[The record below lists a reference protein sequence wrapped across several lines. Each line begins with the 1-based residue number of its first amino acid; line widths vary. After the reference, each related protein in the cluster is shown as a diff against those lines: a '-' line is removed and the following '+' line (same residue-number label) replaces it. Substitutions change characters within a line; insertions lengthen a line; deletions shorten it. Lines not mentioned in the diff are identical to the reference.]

1 MAPWG
6 RPVSAPVAA
15 PTRAWSGFAN
25 LPALATRQA
34 AAPVLIGVCIAA
46 AAIAVGAAASVAPP
60 LLFVGGLV
68 AATLTVVVAVH
79 PPVAAYVLIGVTP
92 LIAGIDRDRLVPVLR
107 PAEVLA
113 FVLAGGLCAG
123 GLIRLRT
130 GRLPHLRLTRTDL
143 SILALAVTS
152 SVLPLAW
159 MVVRHVDVTQDDILY
174 ALMMWKYYGVY
185 LIVRFSVRTW
195 PEVRR
200 CVWISMASAAVVAV
214 LAILQALQLF
224 GVARLLGGLYA
235 PSGVVAGL
243 TNSRGGATLALP
255 IAAADLMILNLG
267 LAVGLLL
274 KDAGRRAVLVPAMG
288 LFAMGV
294 LASGQISAMIALAIA
309 LFSLA
314 VMTRRARIFATLA
327 MMAGAAGLLLRP
339 VIQAR
344 LAGFGTASGWP
355 VSWEGRWSNLTNH
368 FWPPLFSHL
377 NFLLGVRVSARVPSS
392 ALASGYIWIESG
404 YTWLLWA
411 GGLPL
416 LAAFGYFLWIHLS
429 RAIGLA
435 HGEGPVAAA
444 GLALATGLIVIAV
457 LMTIDPHLTYR
468 GSADLL
474 FALIALIGTPAAV
487 PLGRG
492 DERARAGSQS
502 GRRQR
507 PIERAHP
514 SRGVRAGP
522 PASRTTPSPAGSGS
536 PASP

>member
-1 MAPWG
+1 MAPQRRAVSGQMVTTARGIDRFG
-6 RPVSAPVAA
+6 R
-15 PTRAWSGFAN
+15 
-25 LPALATRQA
+25 LPARAPA
-34 AAPVLIGVCIAA
+34 ARSLVPALVGAGIGVV
-46 AAIAVGAAASVAPP
+46 AIAVGAAAAVAPP
-60 LLFVGGLV
+60 LLVVGGLAAVALAIAV
-68 AATLTVVVAVH
+68 AAH

-92 LIAGIDRDRLVPVLR
+92 LVAGIDRNRLVPLLR

-113 FVLAGGLCAG
+113 IVLAGGLCG
-123 GLIRLRT
+123 RGLIRVRT
-130 GRLPHLRLTRTDL
+130 GQLPRLRLTRTDL

-159 MVVRHVDVTQDDILY
+159 MVVRRVDITQDDVLY

-185 LIVRFSVRTW
+185 MIVRFSVRSGA
-195 PEVRR
+195 EVRR
-200 CVWISMASAAVVAV
+200 CLWISMATAAVVAV
-214 LAILQALQLF
+214 LAILQSLQLF
-224 GVARLLGGLYA
+224 GVTRLLGGFYA
-235 PSGVVAGL
+235 PSGVEAGL

-267 LAVGLLL
+267 IAVGLLL
-274 KDAGRRAVLVPAMG
+274 KDAGRRAVLAAAMG

-294 LASGQISAMIALAIA
+294 LASGQISAMMALAIA

-314 VMTRRARIFATLA
+314 VMTRRARIFAALA

-339 VIQAR
+339 VIERR
-344 LAGFGTASGWP
+344 LAEFGSASGWP

-377 NFLLGVRVSARVPSS
+377 NFLLGVRVSARVPDS

-411 GGLPL
+411 GGIPL
-416 LAAFGYFLWIHLS
+416 LAAFGYFLCVHLS
-429 RAIGLA
+429 SSIGLA
-435 HGEGPVAAA
+435 RGQGPVAAV

-474 FALIALIGTPAAV
+474 FALIALVGVSAATD
-487 PLGRG
+487 LGQRSARG
-492 DERARAGSQS
+492 IDRAR
-502 GRRQR
+502 RR
-507 PIERAHP
+507 
-514 SRGVRAGP
+514 
-522 PASRTTPSPAGSGS
+522 
-536 PASP
+536 